1 MLANS
6 PVDWNAYHA
15 ASIDDEPITD
25 VINMLESAAMM
36 DASIITITARP
47 EKWRKLTMGWMIKH
61 QVPSDA
67 LLMRP
72 DDVFRPSPEI
82 KRELLLGHFGE
93 GFREEIAFILEDRD
107 DVVAM
112 YREMGLTVFQVFARV
127 K

>member
-1 MLANS
+1 MARSNRYNIVTDIDHVISNSFWRDSMLANS

-72 DDVFRPSPEI
+72 DDVF
-82 KRELLLGHFGE
+82 
-93 GFREEIAFILEDRD
+93 
-107 DVVAM
+107 
-112 YREMGLTVFQVFARV
+112 QVFARV